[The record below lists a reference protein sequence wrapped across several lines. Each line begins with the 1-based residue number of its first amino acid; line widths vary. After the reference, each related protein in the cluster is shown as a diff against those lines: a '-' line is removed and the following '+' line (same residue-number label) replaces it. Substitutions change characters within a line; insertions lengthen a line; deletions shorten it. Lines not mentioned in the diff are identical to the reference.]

1 MAPSPRDVDLRLSDR
16 ETPVVPGRRFGRAAS
31 GSLVAH
37 LALALLLIWGGF
49 HAAQV
54 VEQAPSPIN
63 VVYLPAPGP
72 GGGGGGNPAPPAPTR
87 LDVPRPRPFEPVPT
101 VQPAVLP
108 TPPPDPTLNATITT
122 SLDDLLRSNGLGAV
136 SLGPSGGG
144 LGPGV
149 GPGRGPG
156 IGPGHDGN
164 FGGDAARPGNGC
176 VVPQPLGQP
185 RPNYT
190 ADAMR
195 AKLQGDVYVEVVVRK
210 DGTVGDVRVTQSLDP
225 AHGLDAE
232 AIKAAKSWTFRAATC
247 QGRPVDMVVTLIL
260 EFRLH

>member
-1 MAPSPRDVDLRLSDR
+1 MDHAPRVVDLRIANR
-16 ETPVVPGRRFGRAAS
+16 ETPVVPSRRVGRAVS
-31 GSLVAH
+31 GSLLAH
-37 LALALLLIWGGF
+37 VALALLLMWGGF

-54 VEQAPSPIN
+54 VEQAPQPIN
-63 VVYLPAPGP
+63 VVYLPDPGP
-72 GGGGGGNPAPPAPTR
+72 GGGGGGNPSPPAPTR
-87 LDVPRPRPFEPVPT
+87 LDVPRPRPYEPVPT

-108 TPPPDPTLNATITT
+108 TPPPDPTLTATVTT
-122 SLDDLLRSNGLGAV
+122 SLDDLIRSNGLGAV

-144 LGPGV
+144 LGSGV

-156 IGPGHDGN
+156 VGPGHDGN

-176 VVPQPLGQP
+176 SVPQPVGQP

-195 AKLQGDVYVEVVVRK
+195 AKLQGDVAVEVVVRK
-210 DGTVGDVRVTQSLDP
+210 DGTVGDLRITQSLDR

-232 AIKAAKSWTFRAATC
+232 AIKAAKSWTFRPATC